1 MDFSTVSILFV
12 MIFLDYVT
20 GIIVAVY
27 EKKINSTIGRKG
39 IFTKFGIMVCV
50 VLCSVIDAV
59 RLEGLAPLVPLVT
72 LFFTFNEGFSILE
85 NLGRL
90 NVPIPKFLT
99 ETLKEK
105 QKKNEK

>member
-1 MDFSTVSILFV
+1 MDFSTISVLFV

-27 EKKINSTIGRKG
+27 EKKVNSTIGRKG
-39 IFTKFGIMVCV
+39 IFMKFGIMVCV
-50 VLCSVIDAV
+50 VLCAVIDAV
-59 RLEGLAPLVPLVT
+59 HLEGLAPLVPMVS
-72 LFFTFNEGFSILE
+72 LFFMLNEAFSILE

-90 NVPIPKFLT
+90 SVPIPKFLT

-105 QKKNEK
+105 HKK

>member
-1 MDFSTVSILFV
+1 MNFSTVSVLFV

-27 EKKINSTIGRKG
+27 EKKINSTIGRNG

-50 VLCSVIDAV
+50 VLCLAIDAIHF
-59 RLEGLAPLVPLVT
+59 EGLTPLAPLVT
-72 LFFTFNEGFSILE
+72 LFFTLNEAFSILE
-85 NLGRL
+85 NLRKL
-90 NVPIPKFLT
+90 NVPIPKFLI

-105 QKKNEK
+105 QKKEK